1 MIQTLRPDGKHGIWM
16 SEDEYYG
23 MQVFVIETLE
33 EHDQLTLPELI
44 TIAEERLKGRLHD
57 SIGYTVLHIKTD
69 LLTRNVIR
77 QTKQDNPRK
86 KFPILSLRAS
96 RKIKVIRKE
105 TLVVPAKVETI
116 L

>member
-16 SEDEYYG
+16 NEEEYYV

-33 EHDQLTLPELI
+33 EHDHLTLPELI
-44 TIAEERLKGRLHD
+44 TIAEERLKGRLTD
-57 SIGYTVLHIKTD
+57 SIGYALLHIKTD

-77 QTKQDNPRK
+77 QTKQENPRK
-86 KFPILSLRAS
+86 KFPLLSLRAN
-96 RKIKVIRKE
+96 RKIKVIQRE
-105 TLVVPAKVETI
+105 SVPPKNVATI